1 MNLKIIM
8 QGMVEALRENNNT
21 CSMTSLIK
29 HNVQANLKK
38 ADQVFSGIGIGIEV
52 KSVCDNFWGI

>member
-1 MNLKIIM
+1 
-8 QGMVEALRENNNT
+8 MVEALRENNNT